1 MHPVD
6 HHAGRRR
13 RWSWGRLAAVA
24 VALFLVVGFCTR
36 DDRRA
41 QREATTTTTTTTPT
55 VSVPDFSGAGFYD
68 PPDPLP
74 DGEPGDVLR
83 TEQLDLSASGDTT
96 GVVGWRVLYLS
107 TGLDGEPVAV
117 SGLVYAPDGVEPPP
131 GGFPVVSWGH
141 GSTGVADSCAIS
153 RFGEALNLGGP
164 PVVDM
169 VRSGYVIAATDFEGL
184 GTPGL
189 HPYLVGVSE
198 GRGVLD
204 AARAAARLPETG
216 AGARVVA
223 WGFSQGGHAV
233 LFAGEL
239 AAGYAPDLDLLG
251 VVSGAPAADVGAI
264 LTAGTVVPE
273 VFTFAFLGFTAWDDV
288 YPDTE
293 LDEIFTDFVRD
304 RLDLVEEFCVTQPEL
319 NEPFVGKQ
327 PADLFVADPA
337 SVDRWGELL
346 DMNLAGTEVVSAPV
360 LVVHGER
367 DPLVPFRLSQDLFTR
382 LCGTGTVVELSNYPF
397 DDHVTVITAAQGEV
411 LAWIGSRFA
420 GEPPV
425 DGCGG

>member
-1 MHPVD
+1 M
-6 HHAGRRR
+6 
-13 RWSWGRLAAVA
+13 LVA
-24 VALFLVVGFCTR
+24 VALFLLVGFCTR
-36 DDRRA
+36 DDRRGGGA
-41 QREATTTTTTTTPT
+41 ASTTTTTAG
-55 VSVPDFSGAGFYD
+55 VPDFSGEGFYE

-83 TEQLDLSASGDTT
+83 AEQLDLSASGDTA
-96 GVVGWRVLYLS
+96 GVAGWRVLYLS

-117 SGLVYAPDGVEPPP
+117 SGLVYAPDGVAPPP

-141 GSTGVADSCAIS
+141 GSTGVADACAIS

-164 PVVDM
+164 PVVEM

-184 GTPGL
+184 GTPGA

-204 AARAAARLPETG
+204 AARAAARLPGTDAG
-216 AGARVVA
+216 AGVVA

-239 AAGYAPDLDLLG
+239 AAGYAPELDLLG
-251 VVSGAPAADVGAI
+251 VVSGAPAADVEAI
-264 LTAGTVVPE
+264 LTAGTVVPA

-304 RLDLVEEFCVTQPEL
+304 RLDLVEELCVTQPGL
-319 NEPFVGKQ
+319 NEPFVGKLS
-327 PADLFVADPA
+327 ADLFVANP
-337 SVDRWGELL
+337 STVERWGELL
-346 DMNLAGTEVVSAPV
+346 DMNLAGTEAVSAPV

-367 DPLVPFRLSQDLFTR
+367 DPLIPFRLSQELLTR
-382 LCGTGTVVELSNYPF
+382 LCGTGTTAELSNYPF
-397 DDHVTVITAAQGEV
+397 DDHVTVIAASQGEV

-420 GEPPV
+420 GVPPV